1 MSRGVLIFATDSQE
15 IKYTDLAKW
24 SQKRIEQHLDLP
36 VTIVSNPPV
45 SRNQRWFDDFDANVS
60 WSNFDRC
67 QAFDLSPYDQTLVLD
82 ADYVVGSDCLLSLFD
97 SGQSFLCHGH
107 AHDVTSQSDVEHL
120 NSFGKFRMP
129 MAWATVMYFDRR
141 DHARAIFQFMKM
153 VQDNWMHYRNIYQ
166 FSNSLYRNDFALS
179 IALTVLNGYRIDWP
193 SIPWSLL
200 SIEPRHTLEKQGDNE
215 FTVTYTDQKNR
226 QRYVTLK
233 NCDFHAMGKKSLG
246 ALIANSA

>member
-1 MSRGVLIFATDSQE
+1 MSRGVVIFATDSQE

-24 SQKRIEQHLDLP
+24 SRKRIEQHLDLP
-36 VTIVSNPPV
+36 VTIVSNTPA
-45 SRNQRWFDDFDANVS
+45 SNNQRWFDDFEANVS

-82 ADYVVGSDCLLSLFD
+82 ADYVVGSDCLRSLFE
-97 SGQSFLCHGH
+97 SGQSFLCHDH
-107 AHDVTSQSDVEHL
+107 AHDVTAQSDADHL

-129 MAWATVMYFDRR
+129 MAWATVMYFDRS

-153 VQDNWMHYRNIYQ
+153 VQDNWLHYRNIYQ
-166 FSNSLYRNDFALS
+166 FSNMLYRNDFALS

-200 SIEPRHTLEKQGDNE
+200 SIEPRHTLEKKDENE
-215 FTVTYTDQKNR
+215 FRVMYQDQKNR